1 MPPNP
6 TELLAEQV
14 QLLQGIQAELKQLAA
29 QEKHTADNVAQLHKT
44 VALLNAQVELDAQS
58 KAVVR
63 DPTSNVRVIDVPMP
77 LEAMVRLILKWAVA
91 TLLASVILAFAFFLL
106 FLVLSLVFG
115 RGFRLF

>member
-29 QEKHTADNVAQLHKT
+29 QEEHTADNVARLHQT
-44 VALLNAQVELDAQS
+44 VAMLNAQVELDAQN

-77 LEAMVRLILKWAVA
+77 LTAMVGLIIKWAVA
-91 TLLASVILAFAFFLL
+91 SLLAGVILAAAFFLL
-106 FLVLSLVFG
+106 VVVLSLIFS
-115 RGFRLF
+115 RGIRLF